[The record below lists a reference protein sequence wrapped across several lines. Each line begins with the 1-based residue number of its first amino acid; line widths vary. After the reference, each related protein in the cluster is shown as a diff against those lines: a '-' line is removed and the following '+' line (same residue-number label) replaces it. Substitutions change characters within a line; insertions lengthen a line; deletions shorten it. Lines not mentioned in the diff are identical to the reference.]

1 MGLDQDA
8 HAAYADLSSSE
19 RRRVIT
25 HATLRTALSLAVIII
40 VFIIVP
46 AGDLA
51 SGTPGLGLTVGVVL
65 IVGMIAL
72 ELFRTVRDPYP
83 EVRAATSLF
92 VLVALL
98 VTMFALTYAA
108 MSVSNPAAFTEPL
121 DKSNAIYF
129 TVTTLS
135 TTGFGDI
142 AANSPTARWVVT
154 VQMLFDLIA
163 VVGLARV
170 FVLAAKAGRARRTK
184 SAAAG
189 DSGGDASS

>member
-1 MGLDQDA
+1 
-8 HAAYADLSSSE
+8 
-19 RRRVIT
+19 
-25 HATLRTALSLAVIII
+25 
-40 VFIIVP
+40 
-46 AGDLA
+46 
-51 SGTPGLGLTVGVVL
+51 
-65 IVGMIAL
+65 
-72 ELFRTVRDPYP
+72 
-83 EVRAATSLF
+83 
-92 VLVALL
+92 
-98 VTMFALTYAA
+98 

-142 AANSPTARWVVT
+142 AANSPTTRWVVT